1 MMPLTMPESVLV
13 RFSGEMQPGIT
24 LRDMVN
30 AIPHQ
35 AIKDGLLTVEKAGKK
50 NIFAG
55 RILEIEGLEDLKVSK
70 HLNFLMH
77 LLSVLLLHV
86 QLNLTKSLSLST

>member
-13 RFSGEMQPGIT
+13 RFTGEMQPGIT

-30 AIPHQ
+30 AIPYQ

-50 NIFAG
+50 NIFCW
-55 RILEIEGLEDLKVSK
+55 
-70 HLNFLMH
+70 
-77 LLSVLLLHV
+77 
-86 QLNLTKSLSLST
+86 TCT